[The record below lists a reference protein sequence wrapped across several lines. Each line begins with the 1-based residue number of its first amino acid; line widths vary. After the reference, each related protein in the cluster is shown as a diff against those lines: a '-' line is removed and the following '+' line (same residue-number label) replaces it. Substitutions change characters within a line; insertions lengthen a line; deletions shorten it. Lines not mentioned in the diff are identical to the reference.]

1 MRIADGSAYP
11 WGTVTAWEPPGHYA
25 QDFTLA
31 QDPDHP
37 SRIDVWFEAA
47 DGATTRLRFSH
58 GGWTAGNVAGR
69 ARFSEWPILLDRFVA
84 LAEGRE
90 LPPGLPQ
97 DEPG

>member
-1 MRIADGSAYP
+1 M
-11 WGTVTAWEPPGHYA
+11 
-25 QDFTLA
+25 
-31 QDPDHP
+31 
-37 SRIDVWFEAA
+37 
-47 DGATTRLRFSH
+47 RFSH

-84 LAEGRE
+84 YAEGRE